1 MSRRTPTIT
10 VALTLAAGVLAT
22 HDAVA
27 QRTRDDGN
35 LYQVARPHYDDWT
48 TEGFRDLDRN
58 RDGRITAAEWT
69 YDREDFRRADHN
81 RDGVLSQREF
91 LGEATDEPFDNA
103 ADDTRDDPSGADT
116 RFADLD
122 TSRDNRVSRSEW
134 RDDRASFDR
143 LDENRDGY
151 LTRAEMAAADDD
163 AVDDF
168 ATLDVDRNGVVTR
181 GEWPQTAASFQRL
194 DTNRDG
200 RLTSIEFAAGRG
212 DTATVP
218 PATQSAAYRA
228 GYERGLA
235 EGRAAG
241 REDRARNQGWDVDGQ
256 RELEQADSGYRQAL
270 GSRTDYQAGYRAA
283 FRVGYRDGFG
293 PR

>member
-27 QRTRDDGN
+27 QRTRDNGS

-48 TEGFRDLDRN
+48 MEGFRDLDQN

-81 RDGVLSQREF
+81 GDGVLSQREF
-91 LGEATDEPFDNA
+91 LGESTDEPFDNA
-103 ADDTRDDPSGADT
+103 ADGARYDTSATDA

-134 RDDRASFDR
+134 REDRASFDR

-163 AVDDF
+163 GVDDF
-168 ATLDVDRNGVVTR
+168 ATMDVDRNGVVTR

-200 RLTSIEFAAGRG
+200 RLTSIELAAGRG
-212 DTATVP
+212 DASTAP
-218 PATQSAAYRA
+218 AATQSAAYRA

-241 REDRARNQGWDVDGQ
+241 REDRARRQGWDVDGQ
-256 RELEQADSGYRQAL
+256 RELEQADSGYRQSVGA
-270 GSRTDYQAGYRAA
+270 RTEYQAGYRAA
-283 FRVGYRDGFG
+283 FRVGYREGFG